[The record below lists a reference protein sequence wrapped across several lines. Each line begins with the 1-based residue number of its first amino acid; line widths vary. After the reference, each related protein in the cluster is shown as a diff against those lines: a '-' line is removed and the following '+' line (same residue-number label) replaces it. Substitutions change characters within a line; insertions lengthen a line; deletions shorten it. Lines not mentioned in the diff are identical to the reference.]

1 MILHLCPSIQALVSY
16 SSFLLYP
23 SPHLHASHFFSNQT
37 DIIQIRM
44 WHIDGQVR
52 LQPWDDGGAKPSPVC
67 WLLYCATEK
76 EAPWNTWRWVS
87 IHLVLLGCSEICHRK
102 PTERLPRSWNWGG
115 KKAFVESV
123 LLFFFAGG
131 WLIIISHPWQLWHAG
146 RQNKKKSQFSLG
158 WVTYP
163 QPFNVTM
170 LKICTHWHLTPPQT
184 TSTTPLSSGK
194 WKGDGLLY
202 IYYQVPTVNVFQ
214 LQEGQTWKKLK
225 GVTRFGEPCP
235 KQGPLNLLRERDK
248 GSVVHS
254 IWIQN

>member
-1 MILHLCPSIQALVSY
+1 MWTLPQFSQIVALQYYFVVILIIILHLCPSIQALVSY

-23 SPHLHASHFFSNQT
+23 SLDPHASHFFSNQT

-44 WHIDGQVR
+44 WHTVSQMR

-123 LLFFFAGG
+123 LLFFFAG
-131 WLIIISHPWQLWHAG
+131 LMIDKH
-146 RQNKKKSQFSLG
+146 KS
-158 WVTYP
+158 P
-163 QPFNVTM
+163 
-170 LKICTHWHLTPPQT
+170 LTALT
-184 TSTTPLSSGK
+184 CRKT
-194 WKGDGLLY
+194 
-202 IYYQVPTVNVFQ
+202 
-214 LQEGQTWKKLK
+214 E
-225 GVTRFGEPCP
+225 
-235 KQGPLNLLRERDK
+235 
-248 GSVVHS
+248 
-254 IWIQN
+254 